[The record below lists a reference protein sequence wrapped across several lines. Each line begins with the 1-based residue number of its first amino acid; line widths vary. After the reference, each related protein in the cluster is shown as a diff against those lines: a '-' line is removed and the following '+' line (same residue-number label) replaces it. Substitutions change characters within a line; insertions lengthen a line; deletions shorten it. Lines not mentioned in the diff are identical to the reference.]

1 LGIAAAVVAVAVVAV
16 AAAAVAVAAAV
27 ALLIF
32 HIVGI
37 TSPHIQKLT
46 TWIKGRVPL
55 SSGKRPL
62 ELTRDVRSKGR
73 GDVFR
78 GTSSTRRGVS
88 GR

>member
-1 LGIAAAVVAVAVVAV
+1 MSIAAAVAAAVAV
-16 AAAAVAVAAAV
+16 AAVVAVAAAV

-32 HIVGI
+32 QIVGI
-37 TSPHIQKLT
+37 MSPHIQKLT
-46 TWIKGRVPL
+46 TWITGRVPR

-78 GTSSTRRGVS
+78 GTSSTCRGVS